1 MNNHTLVNIFKVR
14 KKLNRDQNKM
24 VSNFFKHVSFKAAK
38 NTEHRKEFKTIN
50 VKKIFLEQSQRINEQ
65 FILKFKETP

>member
-14 KKLNRDQNKM
+14 RKFNRNQNKM
-24 VSNFFKHVSFKAAK
+24 VSNFLKKAAK

-50 VKKIFLEQSQRINEQ
+50 VKKVFLEQSQRINEQ
-65 FILKFKETP
+65 FLLKLKETT